1 MASTGSLIRTYHY
14 SVDDPPVIV
23 GELAAGATVTIT
35 VWQSGVE
42 QVLTSSGCTEID
54 TTGKFSWSTA
64 NLPVTTTSR
73 AQYSYRMESL
83 AGATDDG
90 DFILITNEGKD
101 GIMPSLNDKSSYI
114 VQN

>member
-1 MASTGSLIRTYHY
+1 MASTGSIIRTYHY

-35 VWQSGVE
+35 VWQNGVE
-42 QVLTSSGCTEID
+42 LPLMSSGCIEID

-64 NLPVTTTSR
+64 NLPTITTSR

-83 AGATDDG
+83 ASDTDDG

-101 GIMPSLNDKSSYI
+101 GVMPSLGDKGSYI